1 MMNMNKILKFLIH
14 FLSEQ
19 DQDNE
24 NKPDI
29 AARTFGLCLIIRTA
43 RF

>member
-14 FLSEQ
+14 FLSE
-19 DQDNE
+19 QDNE